1 MAQILGFFYT
11 LFLMISN
18 FKKTSGQILIF
29 QTISFFFKSVH
40 YLLLGGLSGFYSSV
54 ISMIR
59 NILFSKVKKNYYL
72 MIIFIMIYFI
82 MGIFTYK
89 DIGSIIPSFASIF
102 YTVIINTNTP
112 CILRKGMIVNC
123 LLWLIYNVY
132 VGSIAGIITQIVMII
147 TTFIS
152 IIKLDK
158 KGQIFYN
165 TFKEE
170 KSVILDKLNLVPHE
184 AGCYL
189 MKNEAG
195 TIIYVGKAKDLKNRL
210 NSYFHQSHTGK
221 TAKLVSEIRDFEY
234 IVVSSETESL
244 ILELN
249 LIKKYDPKYNILLRD
264 DKTYP
269 YIELTLAKVPRL
281 LVVRKP
287 HLKKKKTRLFG
298 PYPNAYAAKNVVNLL
313 NRIYPLRKCKT
324 YNKRPCLYYHIGQC
338 LGYCTNDVS
347 KEKVEGME
355 RDIIRFLKGDH
366 ELVTK
371 KIKEE
376 IEHESSEMHYE
387 KALEL
392 KELLDY
398 INITLVKQKVE
409 INDEISRD
417 IFGYYADNNY
427 LSVFVFFIRNSKI
440 QGHHHTIIPL
450 IDNSSEEL
458 TRYIAKFYEKTI
470 LPKEL
475 LVPSIVNKQL
485 LESFLNIKV
494 KEPMK
499 GVKKKLVEMASGNAK
514 RELSEKL
521 ELLLK
526 DDEKV
531 ILVNDELRKKLNMD
545 RLERIEIFDNA
556 HLFGTYNVSGMVVYI
571 DGRPAKNEYR
581 KYKISVDKNDDYGT
595 MREVIYR
602 RYFRVLKDNLARPD
616 LILVDGGKG
625 QINAAKEVLA
635 SLNMNIKIAG
645 LKKDDKHQT
654 SALLTEDLEEIKI
667 EKRSELF
674 HFLERMQD
682 EVHNFT
688 INYHKQIRSKGAYSS
703 ILDNIPGIGEK
714 RKKDLLKRYKTL
726 SNIKNSSLEELETI
740 LPKEVAKN
748 LLEALKEID

>member
-1 MAQILGFFYT
+1 MLD
-11 LFLMISN
+11 
-18 FKKTSGQILIF
+18 
-29 QTISFFFKSVH
+29 
-40 YLLLGGLSGFYSSV
+40 
-54 ISMIR
+54 
-59 NILFSKVKKNYYL
+59 KNRY
-72 MIIFIMIYFI
+72 I
-82 MGIFTYK
+82 
-89 DIGSIIPSFASIF
+89 
-102 YTVIINTNTP
+102 
-112 CILRKGMIVNC
+112 
-123 LLWLIYNVY
+123 IYNV
-132 VGSIAGIITQIVMII
+132 
-147 TTFIS
+147 
-152 IIKLDK
+152 L
-158 KGQIFYN
+158 
-165 TFKEE
+165 KEE
-170 KSVILDKLNLVPHE
+170 ETMLMEKLKMVPHS

-189 MKNEAG
+189 MKNEIG

-210 NSYFHQSHTGK
+210 NSYFHQTHTGK

-234 IVVSSETESL
+234 IVVSSEKESL

-249 LIKKYDPKYNILLRD
+249 LIKKHDPKYNILLRD

-269 YIELTLAKVPRL
+269 YIELTEEKVPRL

-298 PYPNAYAAKNVVNLL
+298 PYPNAYAAKSVVNLL

-338 LGYCTNDVS
+338 LGYCTNDVPR
-347 KEKVEGME
+347 EKIELME
-355 RDIIRFLKGDH
+355 KDIIKFLKGNH
-366 ELVTK
+366 ELVTS

-376 IEHESSEMHYE
+376 IEKESKEMHYE

-398 INITLVKQKVE
+398 ISVTLIKQKVE
-409 INDEISRD
+409 INDELSRD
-417 IFGYYADNNY
+417 VFGYYADNNY
-427 LSVFVFFIRNSKI
+427 LSIFVFFIRNSKI

-450 IDNSSEEL
+450 IDDVNEEL
-458 TRYIAKFYEKTI
+458 TRYIAKFYERAV
-470 LPKEL
+470 LPKEI
-475 LVPSIVNKQL
+475 LVPNVVDKEL
-485 LESFLNIKV
+485 LEGFLSIKV
-494 KEPMK
+494 KEPIK
-499 GVKKKLVEMASGNAK
+499 GVKKKLVEMASLNAK
-514 RELSEKL
+514 RELDEKL

-531 ILVNDELRKKLNMD
+531 LSVNNELRDILGMD

-571 DGRPAKNEYR
+571 DGKPAKNEYR

-602 RYFRVLKDNLARPD
+602 RYFRVLKDDLVRPD

-625 QINAAKEVLA
+625 QINAAKDVLD
-635 SLNMNIKIAG
+635 SLNMNIKLAG

-654 SALLTEDLEEIKI
+654 SALVTSDLEEIAI

-674 HFLERMQD
+674 HYLERMQD

-703 ILDNIPGIGEK
+703 ILDNISGIGEK
-714 RKKDLLKRYKTL
+714 RKKELLKKYKTL
-726 SNIKNSSLEELETI
+726 SNIKNSSLEELETV
-740 LPKEVAKN
+740 LPRDVAKN
-748 LLEALKEID
+748 LMMALEEID